1 VPVGQLEDVVEF
13 PKSVWPPSKDN
24 CIVKPVTPPVV
35 AFPHHKVTFMSSMVQ
50 LPVNEE
56 NDPPAGQLKL
66 ENGTNN
72 LLVLPPVAVAI

>member
-1 VPVGQLEDVVEF
+1 
-13 PKSVWPPSKDN
+13 
-24 CIVKPVTPPVV
+24 
-35 AFPHHKVTFMSSMVQ
+35 MVQ